1 HRPGLAG
8 QHDPTHDRHR
18 SRHQAPLDQ
27 AQRRFLTQGRLRVAQ
42 ALTTDMNG
50 AFGSVD
56 LLRQGKFSSSHGPG
70 SVEFAEVPL
79 ELLGGVRT
87 GSPGKVPERKVLKV
101 AGKDNFRVRP
111 CARSHKATVASPLT
125 SMTKAHAQG
134 QAKPHSIAPLYTP
147 NRRVNQAAHKT
158 RAERKAS
165 ATICAKARPAR
176 RTSSVKRCKRWCTT
190 SRTSS

>member
-1 HRPGLAG
+1 MLTGSVQRPRDAPHDPGPGKAYRLAEYDRQGLHRPGLAG

-27 AQRRFLTQGRLRVAQ
+27 AQRRFLTQRRLRVAQ

-125 SMTKAHAQG
+125 SMT
-134 QAKPHSIAPLYTP
+134 
-147 NRRVNQAAHKT
+147 
-158 RAERKAS
+158 
-165 ATICAKARPAR
+165 
-176 RTSSVKRCKRWCTT
+176 
-190 SRTSS
+190 